1 MYGIKAFFKLPR
13 TIYILFAARI
23 INSIGSF
30 VYPLLTILLTA
41 KLGFSNEVS
50 GRIITVAIS
59 CGGIG
64 MLLGG
69 RLADQ
74 IGRKKILI
82 LSSLL
87 GATAFIICAFMGT
100 SRNIVYLI
108 IAGNFFSIAQW
119 PTVNAMVTDTTTKE
133 TRQSA
138 FSLLYL
144 GTNIGVAVGPLMA
157 GFLINSH
164 LKLFFL
170 LDAITTI
177 VSLIPVIIF
186 VKDTLPSKKAIESIG
201 KNDTERAEKGSVFRA
216 LLKRPILLI
225 FTFVSVIYSLI
236 YAQYTFGLP
245 LFVNDIFGNTNG
257 PKFYGS
263 LMSVNA
269 IQVILLTLFIIG
281 FTKRIK
287 PIINISI
294 AGFLFAFGFGM
305 LYFSK
310 YLYLFVISTLIWT
323 LGEIILTVNSSVFIA
338 NNSPITHRGRFN
350 AVISFVQQSGFAL
363 APLLTGIFIAHLG
376 IKNLWP
382 IIFGLSVIG
391 AIMMFFLFLAE
402 KIRSKKESTD

>member
-1 MYGIKAFFKLPR
+1 MNSFKAFFKLPR
-13 TIYILFAARI
+13 TIYILFSARI

-41 KLGFSNEVS
+41 KLGFSSEAT

-59 CGGIG
+59 VGGIG

-69 RLADQ
+69 RLADR
-74 IGRKKILI
+74 IGRKKILV

-87 GATAFIICAFMGT
+87 GAGAFIICAFMGT
-100 SRNIVYLI
+100 SRNIVYII

-144 GTNIGVAVGPLMA
+144 GTNIGMAIGPLMA

-177 VSLIPVIIF
+177 VSLIPVLIF
-186 VKDTLPSKKAIESIG
+186 VKDTLPSKEAIESIG
-201 KNDTERAEKGSVFRA
+201 DNDTERAEKGSVFRA
-216 LLKRPILLI
+216 LLKRPILVI
-225 FTFVSVIYSLI
+225 FTLVSVIYSLI

-245 LFVNDIFGNTNG
+245 LFVNDIFGNANG
-257 PKFYGS
+257 PKIYGS

-269 IQVILLTLFIIG
+269 VQVILLTLFIIG

-294 AGFLFAFGFGM
+294 AGLLFAFGFGM

-310 YLYLFVISTLIWT
+310 YLYLFVIATIIWT

-350 AVISFVQQSGFAL
+350 AVISFIQESGFAL
-363 APLLTGIFIAHLG
+363 APLLTGIFIANLG
-376 IKNLWP
+376 IKNIWP
-382 IIFGLSVIG
+382 IISGLSLIG
-391 AIMMFFLFLAE
+391 ALMMFFLFAAE
-402 KIRSKKESTD
+402 KARGKKESTN

>member
-1 MYGIKAFFKLPR
+1 MNSFKAFFKLPR
-13 TIYILFAARI
+13 TIYILFSARI

-41 KLGFSNEVS
+41 KLGFSSEAT

-59 CGGIG
+59 VGGIG

-69 RLADQ
+69 RLADR
-74 IGRKKILI
+74 IGRKKILV

-87 GATAFIICAFMGT
+87 GAGAFIICALMGT
-100 SRNIVYLI
+100 SRNIVYII

-144 GTNIGVAVGPLMA
+144 GTNIGMAIGPLMA

-170 LDAITTI
+170 LDAVTTI
-177 VSLIPVIIF
+177 ASLIPVLIF
-186 VKDTLPSKKAIESIG
+186 VKDTLPSKEAIESIG
-201 KNDTERAEKGSVFRA
+201 ENDTERAEKGSVFRA
-216 LLKRPILLI
+216 LLKRPILVI
-225 FTFVSVIYSLI
+225 FTLVSVIYSLI

-245 LFVNDIFGNTNG
+245 LFVNDIFGNANG
-257 PKFYGS
+257 PKIYGS

-269 IQVILLTLFIIG
+269 VQVILLTLFIIG

-294 AGFLFAFGFGM
+294 AGLLFAFGFGM

-310 YLYLFVISTLIWT
+310 YLYLFVISTIIWT

-350 AVISFVQQSGFAL
+350 AVISFIQESGYAL
-363 APLLTGIFIAHLG
+363 APLLTGILIADLG
-376 IKNLWP
+376 IKNIWP
-382 IIFGLSVIG
+382 IISGLSVIG
-391 AIMMFFLFLAE
+391 AFMMFFLFAAE
-402 KIRSKKESTD
+402 KARCKKESTN